1 MKKRIALLLA
11 AVLTVGTLAT
21 ACGGNGN
28 QGGSDAAANV
38 KIGLAAHTDFAYG
51 SHSIGD
57 VVYGNPVSET
67 TAQADIHVAAVML
80 DADGKIVQ
88 CVIDA
93 VQVKANVDATGAM
106 TTDPATTFQTKKE
119 LGTAYNMAGAS
130 PIGKEW
136 DAQAAAFEAWC
147 VGKTPAEVTAAVSA
161 DGYPTDETLLTGCTI
176 KVNAIQTAVVRACE
190 AAIDSNATAADTLG
204 LGMTAELSSYA
215 AATAEADGKVQAY
228 VNYAA
233 TAKNAEGKITAVL
246 IDSVQANSTWGVDG
260 ILTTDMANEPVSK
273 YNKQYD
279 YGMAPV
285 STLEKG
291 EWFEQIDAFK
301 ATILGMDAAA
311 VDAIATDDGGYPT
324 DETLRTGCTM
334 KVKAYKTAVCNALSK

>member
-11 AVLTVGTLAT
+11 AVLAVGTLAT
-21 ACGGNGN
+21 ACGGNE
-28 QGGSDAAANV
+28 GGSDAAAKV
-38 KIGLAAHTDFAYG
+38 KVGLAAHTDFTYG

-80 DADGKIVQ
+80 NEDGTIAQV
-88 CVIDA
+88 VIDA
-93 VQVKANVDATGAM
+93 VQVKATVDATGAM

-119 LGTAYNMAGAS
+119 LGTAYNMAPAS

-136 DAQAAAFEAWC
+136 NEQAAAFEAWC
-147 VGKTPAEVTAAVSA
+147 VGKTADQVAAGVGAE
-161 DGYPTDETLLTGCTI
+161 GYPVDETLLTGCTI
-176 KVNAIQTAVVRACE
+176 KVNAIQAAVVRACE
-190 AAIDSNATAADTLG
+190 AAVASEATAADKLG

-273 YNKQYD
+273 YNKQFD

-285 STLEKG
+285 STLENG
-291 EWFEQIDAFK
+291 EWFQQIDVFK
-301 ATILGMDAAA
+301 ATVLGMDAAA

-334 KVKAYKTAVCNALSK
+334 KVKAYKTAVCKALQ

>member
-1 MKKRIALLLA
+1 MKKRIALLLT

-21 ACGGNGN
+21 ACGGNG
-28 QGGSDAAANV
+28 GSDAAANV
-38 KIGLAAHTDFAYG
+38 KVGLGAHTDFAYG

-80 DADGKIVQ
+80 NEDGTIAQ

-93 VQVKANVDATGAM
+93 VQVKATVDATGAM
-106 TTDPATTFQTKKE
+106 TTDPATKFQTKKE
-119 LGTAYNMAGAS
+119 LGSAYNMAPAS

-147 VGKTPAEVTAAVSA
+147 VGKTAEQVSA
-161 DGYPTDETLLTGCTI
+161 GVGAEGYPTDETLLTGCTI

-190 AAIDSNATAADTLG
+190 AAIETEATAADKLG

-233 TAKNAEGKITAVL
+233 TAKNAEGKISAVI
-246 IDSVQANSTWGVDG
+246 IDSIQATSTWGTDG
-260 ILTTDMANEPVSK
+260 MLTTDMANEPLTK
-273 YNKQYD
+273 YQKQYD

-311 VDAIATDDGGYPT
+311 VEAIAVDDAGYPT

-334 KVKAYKTAVCNALSK
+334 KVTAYKTAVGKALAQ